1 MLRKAA
7 NRADIV
13 ENQILGVEI
22 EGRKVALYLVDG
34 ALFATDDECPH
45 VGGLLSEDGVVDGAE
60 VECSCHGSRF
70 LIATGETTMPPANTP
85 LAVYPAEAN
94 GAEVLIDLE

>member
-7 NRADIV
+7 NRADVV
-13 ENQILGVEI
+13 EDRVLGVEI

-34 ALFATDDECPH
+34 AVFATDDECPH
-45 VGGLLSEDGVVDGAE
+45 VGCLLSEEGVVDGAE

-70 LIATGETTMPPANTP
+70 VIATGETTMAPATTP
-85 LAVYPAEAN
+85 LPVYAAEAR
-94 GAEVLIDLE
+94 GADVLVDIE